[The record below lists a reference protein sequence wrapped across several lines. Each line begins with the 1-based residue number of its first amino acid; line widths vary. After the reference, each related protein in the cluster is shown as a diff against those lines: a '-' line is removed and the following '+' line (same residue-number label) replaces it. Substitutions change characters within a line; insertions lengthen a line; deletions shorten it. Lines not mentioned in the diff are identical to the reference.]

1 MGADLKC
8 FCFRLVTFGNRV
20 KGARVGQIEIV
31 QLVASVLGSAVV
43 QARSMPVRG
52 LIGLEI
58 RLADGRHLAVKAR
71 AGDRGPAAD
80 LTLEAYMLG
89 ELARLTDLPVPKVH
103 HAEANL
109 LVMDFIETD
118 GSGITSSAERHA
130 GELIANLHAVARASF
145 GYERDTSIGPLAQ
158 PNRQS
163 QAWVP
168 FFRDQRL
175 LHMAGEAHREGSL
188 PASLLHRIWRLAER
202 ISDYI
207 LEPPFPSLLHGDLWR
222 GNVLVCGGRI
232 AGLVDPAI
240 YCGHPEI
247 ELAFATLF
255 GTFGEAFFD
264 AYECVMPLEP
274 GFYET
279 RLDIYNL
286 YPRLVH
292 VRLFGASYL
301 AGIEKTLARLGF

>member
-8 FCFRLVTFGNRV
+8 FCFRLVTLGDMV
-20 KGARVGQIEIV
+20 KGARVEQVEFT
-31 QLVASVLGSAVV
+31 QRLASVLGSAVV
-43 QARSMPVRG
+43 QARPMPVRG

-71 AGDRGPAAD
+71 AEDRGLASD
-80 LTLEAYMLG
+80 LPLEAYMLS
-89 ELARLTDLPVPKVH
+89 ELHRLTDLPVPKVH
-103 HAEANL
+103 HAEADL

-118 GSGITSSAERHA
+118 GSGITPSAERHA
-130 GELIANLHAVARASF
+130 GELIAKLHAVPRASF
-145 GYERDTSIGPLAQ
+145 GYERNTSIGPLAQ
-158 PNRQS
+158 PNRQA

-188 PASLLHRIWRLAER
+188 PASLLHRIERLAER
-202 ISDYI
+202 IGGYI
-207 LEPPFPSLLHGDLWR
+207 LEPPFSSLLHGDLWS
-222 GNVLVCGGRI
+222 GNVLVRGGRI

-255 GTFGEAFFD
+255 GTFGQVFFD
-264 AYECVMPLEP
+264 AYEGVMPLVP
-274 GFYET
+274 GFHEI
-279 RLDIYNL
+279 RLNVYNL

-292 VRLFGASYL
+292 LRLFGASYL
-301 AGIEKTLARLGF
+301 AGIEKTLARLGL

>member
-1 MGADLKC
+1 VLLFQACDIGDK
-8 FCFRLVTFGNRV
+8 V
-20 KGARVGQIEIV
+20 KGARVGQVE
-31 QLVASVLGSAVV
+31 LMRRVAIVLGSAVV
-43 QARSMPVRG
+43 QARPMPVRG

-71 AGDRGPAAD
+71 AEDRGLASD
-80 LTLEAYMLG
+80 LPLEAYMLE

-103 HAEANL
+103 HAGADL

-118 GSGITSSAERHA
+118 GGGITSSAERHA
-130 GELIANLHAVARASF
+130 GELIANLHAIPRASF

-158 PNRQS
+158 PNRKS

-188 PASLLHRIWRLAER
+188 PTPLLHRIERLAAR
-202 ISDYI
+202 IDDDI
-207 LEPPFPSLLHGDLWR
+207 LEPPFPSLLHGDLWG
-222 GNVLVCGGRI
+222 GNVLVRGGRI

-255 GTFGEAFFD
+255 GTFGQAFFD
-264 AYECVMPLEP
+264 AYEGVMPLEP